1 MDTGWHPPFFSF
13 RQMFGPRALFKGLPR
28 IGPGA
33 NGIQTKPTKSPKW
46 DKSFTFQYLST
57 PPSGIISN
65 LKHRVQSVNDVC
77 TLKILAYH
85 ESWRIWRGNCTRL
98 DPTSHGPS
106 NNYLLNL
113 LSPTLPF
120 HPKERLFGIF
130 LPSPSVIHNCRLLS
144 KRSCWFWICKVS
156 CPSKPWKTGL
166 KGPRK
171 RYQQCFLNGGLPD
184 YMGKSHEII

>member
-1 MDTGWHPPFFSF
+1 MSPESDQKGTSSSSHQLQISPEVPRLTKRNLRESHSLGVDSMDTGWHPPFFSF

-33 NGIQTKPTKSPKW
+33 NGSQTKPTKSPKW

-144 KRSCWFWICKVS
+144 KRSC
-156 CPSKPWKTGL
+156 
-166 KGPRK
+166 
-171 RYQQCFLNGGLPD
+171 
-184 YMGKSHEII
+184 

>member
-57 PPSGIISN
+57 PPSGMISN

-85 ESWRIWRGNCTRL
+85 
-98 DPTSHGPS
+98 
-106 NNYLLNL
+106 
-113 LSPTLPF
+113 
-120 HPKERLFGIF
+120 
-130 LPSPSVIHNCRLLS
+130 
-144 KRSCWFWICKVS
+144 
-156 CPSKPWKTGL
+156 
-166 KGPRK
+166 
-171 RYQQCFLNGGLPD
+171 
-184 YMGKSHEII
+184 